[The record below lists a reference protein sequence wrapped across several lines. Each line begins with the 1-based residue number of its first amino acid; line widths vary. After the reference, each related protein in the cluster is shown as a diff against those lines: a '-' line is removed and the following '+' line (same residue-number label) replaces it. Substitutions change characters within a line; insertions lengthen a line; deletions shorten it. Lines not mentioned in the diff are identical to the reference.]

1 MPGKK
6 LTAKDLASFKAQL
19 EQMLGVLSGD
29 IDKLAVEALGN
40 EHGARASD
48 EGEGYF
54 QEFSL
59 ELLERD
65 ENTQT
70 EILDALERLSN
81 DRFGI
86 CEGCEAWIRK
96 ERLNAVPYARNCI
109 DCQREA
115 ERNGA
120 F

>member
-6 LTAKDLASFKAQL
+6 PTPKDLELFKEQL

-29 IDKLAVEALGN
+29 IDKLQVEALGN
-40 EHGARASD
+40 EHGPRASE

-65 ENTQT
+65 ENTQA
-70 EILDALERLSN
+70 EILEALERIGAG
-81 DRFGI
+81 RFGI
-86 CEGCEAWIRK
+86 CESCEVWIRK
-96 ERLNAVPYARNCI
+96 ERLKAVPYARNCI
-109 DCQREA
+109 DCQRRE
-115 ERNGA
+115 ETGY
-120 F
+120 